1 MAELVDALILLAR
14 SEWPLAVAALLGALV
29 ASLAWLRVGNRKARA
44 AFEKGLA
51 QDADKRAQ
59 ASRLVEE
66 RMEIRARETTRLEG
80 RLEATATELGTTREQ
95 LEEKTRSLAE
105 NQARQAA
112 LEARLEE
119 SRKAFAEKE
128 ALFRESSEALKQEFE
143 LLANRIFERQGQA
156 HQDKLSTVLSPFKDQ
171 IVDFRKRVEEV
182 YHTDS
187 KDRASLLTEVK
198 NLQQASEK
206 INQEAENLTK
216 ALKGDSKVQGNWGEL
231 VLERVLEESG
241 LRAGHEYFT
250 QESRRSEEGELKRP
264 DVLIRLPDDK
274 DVVIDAKVSLT
285 AYEQALSAES
295 DRQRELHLRQHLA
308 SLRAH
313 VKRLSDQDYAH
324 LNDVRSLDFVLM
336 FVPIE
341 SAFTLAV
348 EEDPKL
354 FTDAFEK
361 RIVIVSPTTLMMTL
375 RIIHNVWRAEKQ
387 NRNAQEIA
395 RRAGGLYD
403 KLRGLVEDMEKLG
416 LQLGTV
422 EKTYQ
427 AALGKITTGKG
438 NLVRQVEQ
446 FRELGAQVKKP
457 LPKAIVD
464 SADQDGA

>member
-1 MAELVDALILLAR
+1 LQELILALTALV
-14 SEWPLAVAALLGALV
+14 EAHWPLAVAALIGALV
-29 ASLAWLRVGNRKARA
+29 ASLVWLRHSNQKARA
-44 AFEKGLA
+44 AFETGLS
-51 QDADKRAQ
+51 QDADQRASE
-59 ASRLVEE
+59 ARLVEE
-66 RMEIRARETTRLEG
+66 RFEIRAREMTRLEG
-80 RLEATATELGTTREQ
+80 RLEAVSTELGLNRGL
-95 LEEKTRSLAE
+95 LEEKSREVADY
-105 NQARQAA
+105 QAKQAG

-119 SRKAFAEKE
+119 SRKSFEEKE
-128 ALFRESSEALKQEFE
+128 ALFRESSDALKQEFE
-143 LLANRIFERQGQA
+143 LLANKIFEQQGKA
-156 HQDKLSTVLSPFKDQ
+156 HSEKLTNVLNPFKDQ
-171 IVDFRKRVEEV
+171 IIDFRKRVEQV
-182 YHTDS
+182 YHTES

-206 INQEAENLTK
+206 INEEAENLTK
-216 ALKGDSKVQGNWGEL
+216 ALKGDTKIQGNWGEL

-241 LRAGHEYFT
+241 LRADHEYFL
-250 QESRRSEEGELKRP
+250 QESRRSEEGDLKRP

-285 AYEQALSAES
+285 AYEQALSS
-295 DRQRELHLRQHLA
+295 DTEAQREMFLKQHLA
-308 SLRAH
+308 SLKAH

-324 LNDVRSLDFVLM
+324 LTDVRSLDFVLM

-348 EEDPKL
+348 EQDHKL

-375 RIIHNVWRAEKQ
+375 RIIHNVWRFEKQ

-416 LQLGTV
+416 QQLKTV
-422 EKTYQ
+422 EKTYDS
-427 AALGKITTGKG
+427 ALGKIASGKG

-446 FRELGAQVKKP
+446 FRELGAHVKKP
-457 LPKAIVD
+457 LPKSIVD
-464 SADQDGA
+464 AADSDNG

>member
-1 MAELVDALILLAR
+1 MLALTVLVEAH
-14 SEWPLAVAALLGALV
+14 WPLAVAALIGALV
-29 ASLAWLRVGNRKARA
+29 ASLVWLRHSNQKARA
-44 AFEKGLA
+44 AFETGLS
-51 QDADKRAQ
+51 QDADQRASE
-59 ASRLVEE
+59 ARLVEE
-66 RMEIRARETTRLEG
+66 RFEIRAREMTRLEG
-80 RLEATATELGTTREQ
+80 RLEAVTTELGLNRGLLEERTREV
-95 LEEKTRSLAE
+95 A
-105 NQARQAA
+105 NYQAKQAG

-119 SRKAFAEKE
+119 SRKSFEEKE

-143 LLANRIFERQGQA
+143 LLANKIFEQQGKA
-156 HQDKLSTVLSPFKDQ
+156 HSEKLSTVLNPFKDQ
-171 IVDFRKRVEEV
+171 IIDFRKRVEQV
-182 YHTDS
+182 YHTES

-206 INQEAENLTK
+206 INEEAENLTK
-216 ALKGDSKVQGNWGEL
+216 ALKGDTKIQGNWGEL

-241 LRAGHEYFT
+241 LRADHEYFL
-250 QESRRSEEGELKRP
+250 QESRRSEEGDLKRP

-285 AYEQALSAES
+285 AYEQALSS
-295 DRQRELHLRQHLA
+295 DTEAQRERFLKQHLA
-308 SLRAH
+308 SLKAH

-324 LNDVRSLDFVLM
+324 LTDVRSLDFVLM

-348 EEDPKL
+348 EQDHKL
-354 FTDAFEK
+354 FTDAFEN

-375 RIIHNVWRAEKQ
+375 RIIHNVWRFEKQ

-416 LQLGTV
+416 LQLKTV
-422 EKTYQ
+422 EKTYDS
-427 AALGKITTGKG
+427 ALGKIASGKG

-446 FRELGAQVKKP
+446 FRELGAHVKKP
-457 LPKAIVD
+457 LPRSIVD
-464 SADQDGA
+464 AADSDNA